1 MMNPMQLISMMQQSG
16 NPMGMLMQMSQQNPL
31 MGQAMRALNGK
42 TPGQMEQYVRQ
53 MAQQRGVDLNQLA
66 QQMGIRM
73 PNR

>member
-1 MMNPMQLISMMQQSG
+1 MNPMQLISMMQQSG

-66 QQMGIRM
+66 RQMGIRM

>member
-73 PNR
+73 PDR

>member
-31 MGQAMRALNGK
+31 MGKAMRALNGK

>member
-53 MAQQRGVDLNQLA
+53 MAQQRGVDLHQLA

>member
-31 MGQAMRALNGK
+31 MGQAMRVLNGK

-66 QQMGIRM
+66 QQMGIRI

>member
-1 MMNPMQLISMMQQSG
+1 MNPMQLISMMQHSG

-31 MGQAMRALNGK
+31 MGQAMQALNGK

-53 MAQQRGVDLNQLA
+53 MAQQRGVDINQLA
-66 QQMGIRM
+66 RQMGIRM

>member
-1 MMNPMQLISMMQQSG
+1 MNPMQLISMMQQSG
-16 NPMGMLMQMSQQNPL
+16 NPMGMLMQLSQQNPL
-31 MGQAMRALNGK
+31 MGQAMQALNGK

-66 QQMGIRM
+66 RQMGIRM